1 MTVVFWLIVSQC
13 GYGMMSAK
21 AKGVVMVPEYYPL
34 DSAIVY
40 YVDSVLHC
48 PDYSGEQVFL
58 YCGKW
63 PNGSP
68 TLCIY
73 EATLPYNGIKKD
85 FTCGY
90 IKIGEKIVYIRNTPD
105 VDMLFQNSYGEYW
118 PFAYDPI
125 PPFIHITGENPEW
138 YFGWRNGVMVYLGS
152 NLKPPFYEDPR
163 VPLFLDPDSVK
174 EE

>member
-40 YVDSVLHC
+40 YADSILHC
-48 PDYSGEQVFL
+48 PDYSGEQP
-58 YCGKW
+58 YIICGKW

-68 TLCIY
+68 TICLY
-73 EATLPYNGIKKD
+73 EYILPSNRDKD
-85 FTCGY
+85 FVCGY
-90 IKIGEKIVYIRNTPD
+90 IKIGEKVVYLRSTSN
-105 VDMLFQNSYGEYW
+105 VDLIFQNSYGEYL
-118 PFAYDPI
+118 PFEYGEISFWD
-125 PPFIHITGENPEW
+125 FCTGENPEW

-152 NLKPPFYEDPR
+152 NTGICTLSINPATDIIW
-163 VPLFLDPDSVK
+163 
-174 EE
+174 